1 MVARSWGWGRRN
13 LKRGRKRNNVKKGV
27 GRYFG
32 TDILEDEDGFD
43 DGNGVERF
51 GP

>member
-27 GRYFG
+27 GYFG